1 MIVSFIFGSPPPNQA
16 ATVNQTSSALA
27 NWNVKNVATSSKLSF
42 GTVEDQINNNR
53 PMIAGITVSG
63 SGHMYVIR
71 GYYEDT
77 SDSTQDL
84 YLIDPADGGYYFAH
98 YSNFSPYWTASIYNT
113 YV

>member
-1 MIVSFIFGSPPPNQA
+1 MQYMGLFSFYLWCK
-16 ATVNQTSSALA
+16 TT
-27 NWNVKNVATSSKLSF
+27 
-42 GTVEDQINNNR
+42 
-53 PMIAGITVSG
+53 AGITVSG

-98 YSNFSPYWTASIYNT
+98 YSNFSPYWTASIYNA